1 MAVMSVP
8 AATLTTMAIRAATT
22 IGTIAL
28 ADQLN
33 HLRERV
39 PLTESDI
46 ARATGA
52 EPSRVRAWLARE
64 EPPAGGDAN
73 RLTELMAVVEEMACT
88 FRPESVSGWLNREVP
103 ALDGG
108 VPADVIAAGGYE
120 RVMNLAV
127 GLSAGA
133 FT

>member
-1 MAVMSVP
+1 MQATSGATVPVMATSE
-8 AATLTTMAIRAATT
+8 ATN

-33 HLRERV
+33 RLRRQV
-39 PLTESDI
+39 PLSEAEI

-52 EPSRVRAWLARE
+52 DKATVGTWLNRQ
-64 EPPAGGDAN
+64 EPPMGDQAN
-73 RLTELMAVVEEMACT
+73 RLAELIAVLQEMALNV
-88 FRPESVSGWLNREVP
+88 RAESLAEWLTSEVP
-103 ALDGG
+103 ALDGA

-120 RVMNLAV
+120 RVMSLAT
-127 GLSAGA
+127 GLSAGI